1 MVKTYSWIGV
11 FRIYSLERGCVM
23 FKDRQEAGEKLAR
36 ELAGKNISDGVI
48 MAIPRGG
55 VVLAAV
61 LAKNLKLPV
70 DVIIPRK
77 IGAPFNPEMAVG
89 AVTQDGAVIYD
100 HNILGLL
107 GLREDDLQSTVEEQI
122 KEIERRMMHYRGSTD
137 YPNYTGK
144 EIILVDD
151 GVATGSTTI
160 AAIKSLYNMF
170 EPKRLILAVPVGPP
184 EVMNKLKK
192 EVDETICLIE
202 PEFFN
207 AVGQFYQNFEQV
219 EDEEV
224 IQLLKQCGQ

>member
-1 MVKTYSWIGV
+1 V
-11 FRIYSLERGCVM
+11 
-23 FKDRQEAGEKLAR
+23 FKDRKEAGEKLAR
-36 ELAGKNISDGVI
+36 ELADKNISDGVI

-61 LAKNLKLPV
+61 VAEKLELSV

-77 IGAPFNPEMAVG
+77 IGAPFNPELAVG

-107 GLREDDLQSTVEEQI
+107 GLREDDLQSAVEEQI
-122 KEIERRMMHYRGSTD
+122 KEIKRRMMHYRDSTD

-151 GVATGSTTI
+151 GVATGSTTM
-160 AAIKSLYNMF
+160 AAIKSLYNLF

-184 EVMNKLKK
+184 EVMEKLEKK
-192 EVDETICLIE
+192 VDDTVCLLK
-202 PEFFN
+202 PEFFP
-207 AVGQFYQNFEQV
+207 AVGHFYKNFEQV
-219 EDEEV
+219 KDKKVMQILKEV
-224 IQLLKQCGQ
+224 AGNNRSKGG